1 MSDQSIAE
9 TAQDAPPAT
18 EPTTT
23 PEVTEQPTA
32 PQEATRTAE
41 QSTPAPVVEDPDA
54 TPTEPADEDTPPAE
68 PAEDAEDAETPDEDT
83 AVDNTEED
91 TRDPRITKARAEAAK
106 YRHRAREAETT
117 LATVTAERDE
127 ALAKLATIEHDR
139 LALDACR
146 AAHIPDAMAAHLTGT
161 TPDEITASARTMS
174 AAIGYDRGPVDP
186 SQGRGTGGDSGTGPG
201 GQTTWADVLGTGNHD
216 L

>member
-1 MSDQSIAE
+1 MSDQTI
-9 TAQDAPPAT
+9 
-18 EPTTT
+18 
-23 PEVTEQPTA
+23 TEQPTA
-32 PQEATRTAE
+32 QDAQDATEQMPASQDTAPE
-41 QSTPAPVVEDPDA
+41 PTPAPAVEDQ
-54 TPTEPADEDTPPAE
+54 DTPPAE
-68 PAEDAEDAETPDEDT
+68 PADDAEDAEDAETPDEDT

-91 TRDPRITKARAEAAK
+91 TRDPRVTKARAEAAK
-106 YRHRAREAETT
+106 YRHRARDAETALT
-117 LATVTAERDE
+117 AVTAERDE
-127 ALAKLATIEHDR
+127 ALAKLATIEHER
-139 LALDACR
+139 LTLDACR

-161 TPDEITASARTMS
+161 TPDEITASARDMS

>member
-1 MSDQSIAE
+1 MSDQTITE

-23 PEVTEQPTA
+23 PEVTEQSTPA

-54 TPTEPADEDTPPAE
+54 TPTEPADEDTPDTE
-68 PAEDAEDAETPDEDT
+68 PAEEPEIPDAGDED
-83 AVDNTEED
+83 D

-106 YRHRAREAETT
+106 YRHRARDAEAA
-117 LATVTAERDE
+117 LIAVTAERDE

-139 LALDACR
+139 LTLDACR
-146 AAHIPDAMAAHLTGT
+146 AVNLPDTMAAHLTGT
-161 TPDEITASARTMS
+161 TPDEITASARAMS
-174 AAIGYDRGPVDP
+174 AAIGYDRGPIDP
-186 SQGRGTGGDSGTGPG
+186 SQGRGTGGDRGTGPG

>member
-1 MSDQSIAE
+1 MSDQTI
-9 TAQDAPPAT
+9 
-18 EPTTT
+18 
-23 PEVTEQPTA
+23 TEQPTA
-32 PQEATRTAE
+32 QDAQDATEQMPASQDTAPE
-41 QSTPAPVVEDPDA
+41 PTPAPAVEDQ
-54 TPTEPADEDTPPAE
+54 DTPPAE
-68 PAEDAEDAETPDEDT
+68 PADDAEDAETPDEDT

-91 TRDPRITKARAEAAK
+91 TRDPRVTKARAEAAK

-117 LATVTAERDE
+117 LAAVTAERDE

-139 LALDACR
+139 LTLDACR
-146 AAHIPDAMAAHLTGT
+146 AANLPDTMAAHLTGT
-161 TPDEITASARTMS
+161 TPDEITASARAMS